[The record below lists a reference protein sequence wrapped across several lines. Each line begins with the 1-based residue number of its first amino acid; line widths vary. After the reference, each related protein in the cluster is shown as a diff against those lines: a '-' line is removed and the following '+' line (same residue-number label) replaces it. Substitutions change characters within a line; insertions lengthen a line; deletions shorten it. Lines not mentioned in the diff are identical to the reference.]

1 MAGHGTNKTGNK
13 KSNGRRAGI
22 KTKGR
27 TKPVP
32 PNIVAKREQK
42 KREKGRPTRY

>member
-27 TKPVP
+27 AKQMP
-32 PNIVAKREQK
+32 PTIAAKREQE
-42 KREKGRPTRY
+42 KRERSRNNRY